1 MASSQMDLAHGRS
14 EADAA
19 ALRALG
25 TRLALEPGQSLFRMG
40 TPADAVYVVERGR
53 VALTLPLR
61 IRDGEEE
68 IVVEEKQAGETVGW
82 SGLVPPH
89 RFTLNASAA
98 VASEVHVF
106 ARDALVQH
114 FDAHPAVGRVVTAN
128 VAAVMGHRLQV
139 FQTMWVREMQRTVEH
154 RYA

>member
-1 MASSQMDLAHGRS
+1 MPSSRMDLALGLS
-14 EADAA
+14 EEDES

-25 TRLALEPGQSLFRMG
+25 TVLALDAGQLLFRMG

-53 VALTLPLR
+53 IALTLPLR

-98 VASEVHVF
+98 VACEVRVL
-106 ARDALVQH
+106 ARAALLSH

-128 VAAVMGHRLQV
+128 LAAVMGHRLQV

>member
-1 MASSQMDLAHGRS
+1 MPSSQMDLALGLSDEDR
-14 EADAA
+14 AT
-19 ALRALG
+19 LGALG
-25 TRLALEPGQSLFRMG
+25 TVLALDPGQPLFRMG
-40 TPADAVYVVERGR
+40 TVADAVYVVERGR

-61 IRDGEEE
+61 VRDGEEE

-89 RFTLNASAA
+89 RFTLNARAA
-98 VASEVHVF
+98 VACEVRVF
-106 ARDALVQH
+106 ARAALVSH
-114 FDAHPAVGRVVTAN
+114 FDAHPAVGRIVTAN